1 VAAPA
6 VAVAAKKVAASLASN
21 QKGRKFIGVIV
32 GIVLVILLLPIFVL
46 AGLSQ
51 TDLSFDVDQFSQV
64 AQSNMSAEQISALET
79 IEETMLN
86 IENEMTTAGHSGL
99 RVREA
104 QVLYVLALS
113 DYSSESDFILKLVGC
128 FAEEQTDAQLIDKIN
143 STFGTDIPVEEFTN
157 VMGTMRSTHIDTSDY
172 VDVNTKNNLDL
183 VAWAKNASNAQWGYV
198 YGMFGTVLDED
209 MLTYKKNQYP
219 EDVTPYEEF
228 IRENWLG
235 KRCVDCVGLIKG
247 YGWYNPESGEVEY
260 GSNGMADVDAGGM
273 YDAATEK
280 GVLSTMPDIPGL
292 AVWQQGHIGIYVGDG
307 KVVEAMTTT
316 VGVVTTD
323 LHNRGWTHWLKIPY
337 INYIEEQESTTN

>member
-1 VAAPA
+1 MAAPA
-6 VAVAAKKVAASLASN
+6 VAVAAKKVLVALASDK
-21 QKGRKFIGVIV
+21 KGRKFLMTVIGIVI
-32 GIVLVILLLPIFVL
+32 GIVLAPLCILM
-46 AGLSQ
+46 GLSQ
-51 TDLSFDVDQFSQV
+51 TDLELDTDALVQQV
-64 AQSNMSAEQISALET
+64 EANLSSEEISLLQGIEDT
-79 IEETMLN
+79 MNDIEEQ
-86 IENEMTTAGHSGL
+86 MTDAGYSAS

-104 QVLYVLALS
+104 QVLYVLVLS
-113 DYSSESDFILKLVGC
+113 DYSSDSDFVETFVGC
-128 FAEEQTDAQLIDKIN
+128 FAEEQTDAELIDNIN
-143 STFGTDIPVEEFTN
+143 SAFGTAITTEEFTN
-157 VMGTMRSTHIDTSDY
+157 LMQTMRSTYIDTSDY
-172 VDVNTKNNLDL
+172 VDLSNKNNLDL
-183 VAWAKNASNAQWGYV
+183 VTWAKNASNAQWGYV

-228 IRENWLG
+228 IRANWLG
-235 KRCVDCVGLIKG
+235 KRCADCVGLIKG

-323 LHNRGWTHWLKIPY
+323 LNNRGWTHWLKIPY